1 MMARRHQDL
10 PLSLPP
16 RGLSRE
22 VASCYIGISVTK
34 FDQLVQE
41 GRMPVPKRIDGRK
54 LWDRDALDGDRFHA
68 WVETADGIVTGHCDR
83 ASYHPVLRFGSVS
96 GDA

>member
-1 MMARRHQDL
+1 MGRRHQDL

-22 VASCYIGISVTK
+22 VASRYIGISVTK

-41 GRMPVPKRIDGRK
+41 GRMPAPKRIDGRK
-54 LWDRDALDGDRFHA
+54 LWDRDALD
-68 WVETADGIVTGHCDR
+68 
-83 ASYHPVLRFGSVS
+83 
-96 GDA
+96 